1 MRKSDHFHMN
11 NPNNYC
17 ILVHKSD
24 VLLKRAVLSLMNLEK
39 ELEIVVSEAV
49 DINEL
54 ATDVSKINP
63 NVVLFSESQPMA
75 AKEALMQLLVS
86 HPKIRVVI
94 VSVNSNW
101 LHIYDKEDKLLTRLE
116 DLLTV
121 IKAD

>member
-1 MRKSDHFHMN
+1 MN
-11 NPNNYC
+11 NPINYC
-17 ILVHKSD
+17 VLVHKSD

-54 ATDVSKINP
+54 STDVSKINP
-63 NVVLFSESQPMA
+63 NVVFFSETQPLA
-75 AKEALMQLLVS
+75 VKETLAQLLIS
-86 HPKIRVVI
+86 HPKIRIVI

-101 LHIYDKEDKLLTRLE
+101 LHIFNKEDKLLTRLE

>member
-1 MRKSDHFHMN
+1 MI

-24 VLLKRAVLSLMNLEK
+24 VLLKRAVLSLMDLEK

-54 ATDVSKINP
+54 AMDVSKINP

-75 AKEALMQLLVS
+75 AKEALTQLLVG

>member
-1 MRKSDHFHMN
+1 MN

-63 NVVLFSESQPMA
+63 NVVLFSESQPLA
-75 AKEALMQLLVS
+75 TKETLAQLLVS
-86 HPKIRVVI
+86 RQKIRIVT
-94 VSVNSNW
+94 VSVESNW
-101 LHIYDKEDKLLTRLE
+101 LHIFDKEDKLLTNLE

-121 IKAD
+121 IKS